1 MTPVPIHA
9 SRVVFGSAGT
19 VRPYRVAGSVALVIP
34 RPGGYDHAIVGKL
47 KPRLR
52 PLSEAEAYHRCHGER
67 ISDVKIVHLEP
78 RRPRYRT
85 LVKGEDL
92 RQAFERKLARRE
104 TTQEHAS
111 EHEGSA
117 VPLSK

>member
-1 MTPVPIHA
+1 MSP
-9 SRVVFGSAGT
+9 GGAG
-19 VRPYRVAGSVALVIP
+19 LVNTSLA
-34 RPGGYDHAIVGKL
+34 GYDHRTVGKL

-85 LVKGEDL
+85 LIRGEDL

-104 TTQEHAS
+104 AAQEPVS
-111 EHEGSA
+111 EFEAPA
-117 VPLSK
+117 VP